1 MSKKKKKNKKYMSN
15 VTENCNINLKYN
27 KNTVEICIDD
37 SSNPP
42 VDTIDTPNSPI
53 DAIDTPNSPIDTPNS
68 PIDTPNS
75 PIDTPNSPIDTPNSP
90 IDTPNSPIDTPSSP
104 IDDTPSSPIDTPSSP
119 IDTPSSPIDTPS
131 SPIDEIVTPNSH
143 VDEIVRYINNIDTI
157 ENQLCKKNINGYDT
171 LFNQE
176 IKYDYENI
184 KNYDYLLS
192 VCSVIDNHNDII
204 KMSEISKIAKP
215 NKNEKINTFIGLYE
229 NLYNLYNITKKTYD
243 NALIANIKTK
253 MTKDIIIKHA
263 IDFCSKKNYDWL
275 LYIDPKYI
283 NVNTNI
289 NLKLFS
295 DYRKV
300 VIVKDYCYFINLKS
314 NNNLEYIL

>member
-37 SSNPP
+37 TSNSTLDVIDTHDSLVDVIDTPNSTLDVIDAHDSP
-42 VDTIDTPNSPI
+42 VDVIDTPNSPV
-53 DAIDTPNSPIDTPNS
+53 DVIDTPDSPVDVIDTPDS
-68 PIDTPNS
+68 PVDVIDTSNS
-75 PIDTPNSPIDTPNSP
+75 TVDVIDTSNST
-90 IDTPNSPIDTPSSP
+90 
-104 IDDTPSSPIDTPSSP
+104 
-119 IDTPSSPIDTPS
+119 
-131 SPIDEIVTPNSH
+131 
-143 VDEIVRYINNIDTI
+143 VDVIDTI
-157 ENQLCKKNINGYDT
+157 ENQLYKKDVNGYDSV
-171 LFNQE
+171 FNQE

-253 MTKDIIIKHA
+253 MTKDIVIKHA
-263 IDFCSKKNYDWL
+263 IDFCSKKNYEWL